1 MLPAGDFWSNFHQFT
16 AADLTYGGRGGHVQV
31 TQTQQELKWWSV
43 VDVVKVEAASEV
55 SGSVSR
61 SEAYLGKIRR
71 SSVRQLSDA

>member
-1 MLPAGDFWSNFHQFT
+1 M
-16 AADLTYGGRGGHVQV
+16 QV

-61 SEAYLGKIRR
+61 SEAYLGKIRW